1 MFQRGWNHQPE
12 QIVGGER
19 CLPWELGTA
28 VLDRHLHQPWSRRW
42 WKGRMARRH
51 PMLGFPGRYPEWTKK
66 GNVTRIW
73 QEAYLWNP
81 LKQFICRFFPFF
93 LFLGFSAGSKA
104 WHWSHSVSP
113 RSMLQLTLSHRPFF
127 RRCMTTFSESFPG
140 ISRVYNDNL
149 QRSCNVVFLFLDDSI
164 SWEYNDNHNVVII

>member
-93 LFLGFSAGSKA
+93 FFWAFPLAQKRGTEATLFLRGRCFSWHCPTGRFFDVA
-104 WHWSHSVSP
+104 W
-113 RSMLQLTLSHRPFF
+113 RLF
-127 RRCMTTFSESFPG
+127 RNPFPG
-140 ISRVYNDNL
+140 FPGYIMIIYKDHVMLFFFSWTIVYHE
-149 QRSCNVVFLFLDDSI
+149 NVM
-164 SWEYNDNHNVVII
+164 IIIM

>member
-93 LFLGFSAGSKA
+93 SFSGLFRWLK
-104 WHWSHSVSP
+104 SVALKP
-113 RSMLQLTLSHRPFF
+113 L
-127 RRCMTTFSESFPG
+127 CFSEVDASADIVPQAVFSTLHDDFFGILSRDFPG
-140 ISRVYNDNL
+140 I
-149 QRSCNVVFLFLDDSI
+149 
-164 SWEYNDNHNVVII
+164 